1 MKKLNDIKIVLLIL
15 AVALVLVI
23 VKSNGKNRF
32 KHDAQNAIE
41 TAISGNFSVSADELK
56 GNENQYLIVE
66 LNDSGE
72 TRFDNSLQIPFEKLL
87 DELNFKK
94 LKEIENRILLV
105 SDDISKAEK
114 ALIILNQLGLKN
126 LFILSTEENPE
137 VLKFE
142 FQPNPVVGMESVS
155 E

>member
-1 MKKLNDIKIVLLIL
+1 MKYLKDIKIVLLLL

-32 KHDAQNAIE
+32 KQDVQMAIE
-41 TAISGNFSVSADELK
+41 TAISGNFSVPVNELK

-87 DELNFKK
+87 DESILKRLKK
-94 LKEIENRILLV
+94 NENKILLV
-105 SDDISKAEK
+105 SEDILKAEK
-114 ALIILNQLGLKN
+114 AWIILNQLGIENVFVLSNEKNAEVFKYKFHPDNAARLK
-126 LFILSTEENPE
+126 
-137 VLKFE
+137 
-142 FQPNPVVGMESVS
+142 SVS